1 MPRKKV
7 HTSPSRAQATMLDP
21 AYGSRPSRIQRT
33 SSVDTRKEISA
44 DTWISLL
51 TLLKPREYFL
61 SVDNT
66 PIWRRHLSWAKTD
79 GKELRQLLVS
89 KFGTNMVFM
98 SLLLGAEMN
107 VLFNSNR
114 LCTEMRQ
121 DMQEMNLTPHFWCGI
136 AIIVSVICTL
146 FTIMTTF
153 TSWSLV
159 SVISDANSHALLRS
173 SIGQYACFLPSKLIV
188 AAIYSFIV
196 WISLFVYIM
205 MPHFWSII
213 VIAAILLL
221 FFHVMAVYSAFG
233 RLILHSG
240 AMGDSPIFDPT
251 FEAELLPR
259 GLHTSLLFKALDE
272 LRKGTSVTRQYKYP
286 SKPIGRVDSM
296 DALTV
301 ECGSSRDTPIATD
314 MPSGS
319 VHFADTSSINSTSGR
334 SYTSDVHRGFGE
346 HQRIG
351 SNPSLSDSISPGL
364 AEQWL
369 SRSGSLDSAEGRT
382 TPKVD
387 TSSHLLVPPRGPGRN
402 SASTTPQNDDIA
414 QDSSRSSFSKM
425 RPSLLNAGAHTL
437 KSIRRMAVEVDS
449 EDDESFNAE
458 RKETISPSYSGQ
470 ITRMKSPPNVEKSVE
485 NTTSGTEKQ
494 QLLPK
499 PSLRPPTYTG
509 GANSRSSPRHSFP
522 SPNGADTAIK
532 TQHLRVES
540 DPPNLSSK
548 IFNRP
553 AAMRRR
559 TDTAELIDIVAK
571 CVSPSKG
578 HREEESSAA
587 WVDTAHYD
595 DELGTSS
602 LL

>member
-1 MPRKKV
+1 
-7 HTSPSRAQATMLDP
+7 MLDP

-61 SVDNT
+61 TVDNT
-66 PIWRRHLSWAKTD
+66 PIWRKHLSWAKTD
-79 GKELRQLLVS
+79 GKELRTLLVS

-153 TSWSLV
+153 TSWSIV

-196 WISLFVYIM
+196 WIGLFVYIM

-301 ECGSSRDTPIATD
+301 ECGSSRDTPVVAD
-314 MPSGS
+314 MPSSS
-319 VHFADTSSINSTSGR
+319 VHFADTSSIHSTSGR
-334 SYTSDVHRGFGE
+334 SYNSDVHRGLGE

-351 SNPSLSDSISPGL
+351 SNPSLSDSISPAL

-387 TSSHLLVPPRGPGRN
+387 TSNHLPPRGPGRN

-449 EDDESFNAE
+449 EDDESFHHAD
-458 RKETISPSYSGQ
+458 RKETISPSYPGQ
-470 ITRMKSPPNVEKSVE
+470 ITRMKSPPNEEKTVESST
-485 NTTSGTEKQ
+485 NGTEKQ

-509 GANSRSSPRHSFP
+509 GANSRSSPRYSFP
-522 SPNGADTAIK
+522 SPNNGAETAIK

-548 IFNRP
+548 SFNRP

-587 WVDTAHYD
+587 QVDTTHYD
-595 DELGTSS
+595 DELGS

>member
-1 MPRKKV
+1 
-7 HTSPSRAQATMLDP
+7 MLDP

-44 DTWISLL
+44 QTWISLL

-61 SVDNT
+61 TVDNT
-66 PIWRRHLSWAKTD
+66 PIWRKHLSWAKTD

-107 VLFNSNR
+107 VLFNSNK

-121 DMQEMNLTPHFWCGI
+121 DMQELNLTPHFWCGI

-146 FTIMTTF
+146 FTILTTF
-153 TSWSLV
+153 TSWSIV

-188 AAIYSFIV
+188 TAIYSFIV

-221 FFHVMAVYSAFG
+221 FFHVMTVYSAFG
-233 RLILHSG
+233 RLIIHSG

-272 LRKGTSVTRQYKYP
+272 LRKGTSVTRQYKNP
-286 SKPIGRVDSM
+286 SRPIGRVDSM

-301 ECGSSRDTPIATD
+301 DCGSSRNTPIATD
-314 MPSGS
+314 VPPGAA
-319 VHFADTSSINSTSGR
+319 VQFADTTSSIRSTSGR
-334 SYTSDVHRGFGE
+334 SYNSDVHSGHGE
-346 HQRIG
+346 HRRFG
-351 SNPSLSDSISPGL
+351 SNPSLVDSIPPGL
-364 AEQWL
+364 ADQWL
-369 SRSGSLDSAEGRT
+369 STGSLDSAEEGRT

-387 TSSHLLVPPRGPGRN
+387 TSNNLPPRGPGWN
-402 SASTTPQNDDIA
+402 TTSTTPQNGDIA

-449 EDDESFNAE
+449 EDEDISHAE
-458 RKETISPSYSGQ
+458 RKETISPTSTYPGQ
-470 ITRMKSPPNVEKSVE
+470 TRVKSPPSIDKSDD
-485 NTTSGTEKQ
+485 NITNGTEKQ

-499 PSLRPPTYTG
+499 PSLRPPTYAI
-509 GANSRSSPRHSFP
+509 GANSRSSPRYSFP
-522 SPNGADTAIK
+522 SPNGTQTAIK
-532 TQHLRVES
+532 TQHLRGES
-540 DPPNLSSK
+540 DPNPSLKSST
-548 IFNRP
+548 RP

-571 CVSPSKG
+571 CVSPSKD
-578 HREEESSAA
+578 HRGEATSAA
-587 WVDTAHYD
+587 SVDAALHD
-595 DELGTSS
+595 DELDS

>member
-1 MPRKKV
+1 
-7 HTSPSRAQATMLDP
+7 MLDP
-21 AYGSRPSRIQRT
+21 TYGSRPSRIQRT

-44 DTWISLL
+44 QTWISLL

-61 SVDNT
+61 TVDNT
-66 PIWRRHLSWAKTD
+66 PIWRKHLSWAKKD
-79 GKELRQLLVS
+79 GNQLRQLLVS

-136 AIIVSVICTL
+136 TIIISVICTL
-146 FTIMTTF
+146 FTILTTF
-153 TSWSLV
+153 TSWSIV

-188 AAIYSFIV
+188 TAIYSFIV
-196 WISLFVYIM
+196 WISLFIYIL

-221 FFHVMAVYSAFG
+221 FFHVMTVYSAFG
-233 RLILHSG
+233 RLIIHSG
-240 AMGDSPIFDPT
+240 AMGDSPIFDPS

-272 LRKGTSVTRQYKYP
+272 LRKGTSITRQYKYP
-286 SKPIGRVDSM
+286 SRPIGRVDSM

-301 ECGSSRDTPIATD
+301 DCESSRDNTPVAND
-314 MPSGS
+314 AHSS
-319 VHFADTSSINSTSGR
+319 AAVHFADTLSSSIRSTSARSTSGR
-334 SYTSDVHRGFGE
+334 SYNSDSDIHRGLGE

-351 SNPSLSDSISPGL
+351 SNPSLVDSIPPGL
-364 AEQWL
+364 AEQWI
-369 SRSGSLDSAEGRT
+369 SRSGSLDSAEEGRS
-382 TPKVD
+382 TPKFD
-387 TSSHLLVPPRGPGRN
+387 SSNQLPHMPTRGQGRN
-402 SASTTPQNDDIA
+402 TSTTGSSSTTPQNDDIA
-414 QDSSRSSFSKM
+414 QDSSRSSLSKM
-425 RPSLLNAGAHTL
+425 RPGLLNAGAHTL

-449 EDDESFNAE
+449 EDDNSHAE
-458 RKETISPSYSGQ
+458 RSSTISPTYASQ
-470 ITRMKSPPNVEKSVE
+470 IRVKSPPSVDRSVDGT
-485 NTTSGTEKQ
+485 NGTEKQ

-499 PSLRPPTYTG
+499 PSLRPPTYAS
-509 GANSRSSPRHSFP
+509 GAKSRPSPRYSSVP
-522 SPNGADTAIK
+522 SPRYGSETTIK
-532 TQHLRVES
+532 TQHLRAES
-540 DPPNLSSK
+540 DPNPSLKSD
-548 IFNRP
+548 RP

-559 TDTAELIDIVAK
+559 TDTAELFDIVSK
-571 CVSPSKG
+571 CVSPPKG
-578 HREEESSAA
+578 HQKEEKSDDISG
-587 WVDTAHYD
+587 DGLHD
-595 DELGTSS
+595 DELDS